1 MSYDANGPRR
11 RTGVDLEVG
20 CALHGTDYGTRDP
33 VVRVEPERRAP
44 SPAQVP
50 GARVPRA
57 GDAPRV
63 PGGESRVPSDEPRA
77 TRRCQVPE
85 CLVRV
90 RPPRAPSDEPRV
102 PIELPM
108 PSAEHA
114 RAVEDAAAELR
125 TMLGARVSDGAAVRE
140 HHSHGESYHPA
151 AAPDLVCFPTT
162 TDEVSAILKISQRYQ
177 LPVVP
182 FGAGTSLEGHVQA
195 LRGGISIDLREMNRV
210 LRVSTDDLDAT
221 VEAGVTRKQ
230 LNAALR
236 NTGLMFPVDP
246 GADATIAGM
255 AATRASGTTA
265 VRYGTMRENV
275 LGLTV
280 VLADGRVIHTGTRAR
295 KSAAGY
301 DLTRLFVGSEGT
313 LGVVTE
319 VTVRL
324 HPLPEAMAAAVCSFD
339 SIRGAVD
346 TVIATIQLGIPIARI
361 ELLDEPQMD
370 AVNRY
375 SKTEYPVAP
384 TLFFEFHGDSER
396 AVSEQAEAVQGLAS
410 ERGGHGFEWAKRP
423 EDRERLWKA
432 RHDVH
437 YASLALRP
445 GCRAWAT
452 DVCVPISRLAD
463 CVIETKADH
472 ANAPFPVCL
481 VGHAGDGNF
490 HVIYLIDPS
499 SEAELAESRRLNERV
514 VTRALAMGGTC
525 TGEHGVGYGK
535 IKSVEAEHGEAVD
548 VMRDIK
554 RALDPD
560 NRMNPGKVLDMSR
573 PAHAR

>member
-1 MSYDANGPRR
+1 
-11 RTGVDLEVG
+11 
-20 CALHGTDYGTRDP
+20 
-33 VVRVEPERRAP
+33 
-44 SPAQVP
+44 
-50 GARVPRA
+50 
-57 GDAPRV
+57 
-63 PGGESRVPSDEPRA
+63 
-77 TRRCQVPE
+77 
-85 CLVRV
+85 
-90 RPPRAPSDEPRV
+90 
-102 PIELPM
+102 M

-114 RAVEDAAAELR
+114 HAVEGAAAELR
-125 TMLGARVSDGAAVRE
+125 TLLGQRVTDGAAVRE
-140 HHSHGESYHPA
+140 HHSHGESYHPPS
-151 AAPDLVCFPTT
+151 APDLVCFPGTT
-162 TDEVSAILKISQRYQ
+162 AEVSAVLAVSRRFK
-177 LPVVP
+177 LPVIP
-182 FGAGTSLEGHVQA
+182 FGAGTSLEGHVHA
-195 LRGGISIDLREMNRV
+195 LSGGISIDLRGMNRV
-210 LRVSTDDLDAT
+210 LRVGTEDLDAT

-275 LGLTV
+275 LALTV

-313 LGVVTE
+313 LGVITE

-324 HPLPEAMAAAVCSFD
+324 HPLPEAMAAAVCPFG

-361 ELLDEPQMD
+361 ELLDEVLID

-375 SKTEYPVAP
+375 SKTSYPAAP

-396 AVSEQAEAVQGLAS
+396 AVSEQAEAVQELAS
-410 ERGGHGFEWAKRP
+410 ERGGLGFEWAKRP
-423 EDRERLWKA
+423 EDRERLWQA

-437 YASLALRP
+437 YASMALRP
-445 GCRAWAT
+445 GCRSWAT

-463 CVIETKADH
+463 CVTETKLDH
-472 ANAPFPVCL
+472 ADAPFPVCL

-490 HVIYLIDPS
+490 HVIYLIDPLS
-499 SEAELAESRRLNERV
+499 QGELAEVHRLNDRV
-514 VTRALAMGGTC
+514 VSRALAMGGTC

-535 IKSVEAEHGEAVD
+535 ILSVEAEHGEAVD
-548 VMRDIK
+548 VMRSIK
-554 RALDPD
+554 QALDPD
-560 NRMNPGKVLDMSR
+560 NRMNPGKVVRMKRDS
-573 PAHAR
+573 